1 MENISI
7 DNPKETILL
16 TGASGFIGSNLLS
29 VIKEK
34 YHIYAFA
41 RRTQKEIGIPLHKNI
56 TWILIDITDKKQLYK
71 IFRKIRD
78 KQKIDYVIHLAAY
91 YDFGDQIDND
101 VYQNTNVNATKYIL
115 ELTKES
121 SVKHFIF
128 SSSLVASKFPKAGDL
143 VYENSDLDADYPY
156 AKTKIIGE
164 NLVNEYSKYFKCTIV
179 RFAAVYSDWCEY
191 EPLYNFMNIWL
202 SRNWKS
208 RFIAGTGKMAIPYIH
223 LNCIIDILRKI
234 IEKTDDL
241 NRLNIFLAS
250 SDKPASLID
259 LFTISTQLHYG
270 EQKDPIFIPKFL
282 AKLWIVLSNLIGR
295 LIAKRPFERYW
306 MTQYIDKIFPSDC
319 SFTRETLGWEPKN
332 RHLLINRM
340 PYLIENLKSMPDDWN
355 RKNLIRL
362 KRFTVQRPSLILA
375 EEMHYSH
382 ELIVSEIFNELTSEK
397 NSNKFKY
404 YQNLSSE
411 RLMWYNN
418 VFYNNLLTSV
428 RHGDR
433 SIMIS
438 FGRDLAKTRF
448 KEGVSVIEL
457 CDALKVVKNVLL
469 RNLYNNPRLKS
480 IKLLI
485 NDNITLAIKLA
496 TDEIKDTYDIL
507 TS

>member
-1 MENISI
+1 
-7 DNPKETILL
+7 
-16 TGASGFIGSNLLS
+16 
-29 VIKEK
+29 
-34 YHIYAFA
+34 
-41 RRTQKEIGIPLHKNI
+41 
-56 TWILIDITDKKQLYK
+56 
-71 IFRKIRD
+71 
-78 KQKIDYVIHLAAY
+78 
-91 YDFGDQIDND
+91 
-101 VYQNTNVNATKYIL
+101 
-115 ELTKES
+115 
-121 SVKHFIF
+121 
-128 SSSLVASKFPKAGDL
+128 
-143 VYENSDLDADYPY
+143 
-156 AKTKIIGE
+156 
-164 NLVNEYSKYFKCTIV
+164 
-179 RFAAVYSDWCEY
+179 
-191 EPLYNFMNIWL
+191 
-202 SRNWKS
+202 
-208 RFIAGTGKMAIPYIH
+208 
-223 LNCIIDILRKI
+223 
-234 IEKTDDL
+234 
-241 NRLNIFLAS
+241 
-250 SDKPASLID
+250 
-259 LFTISTQLHYG
+259 
-270 EQKDPIFIPKFL
+270 
-282 AKLWIVLSNLIGR
+282 
-295 LIAKRPFERYW
+295 